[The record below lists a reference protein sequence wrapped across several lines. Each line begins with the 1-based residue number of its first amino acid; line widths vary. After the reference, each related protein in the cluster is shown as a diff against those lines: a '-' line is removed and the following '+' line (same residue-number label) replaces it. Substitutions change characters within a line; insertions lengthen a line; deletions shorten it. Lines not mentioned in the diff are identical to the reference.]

1 MKSITTQPTVLLDNY
16 RQQDTL
22 VQEANV
28 NENGQKRNFTTIDL
42 WNRNRK
48 VRSASSKIRRW
59 FLN

>member
-1 MKSITTQPTVLLDNY
+1 MKSITTQPTVQLDNY

>member
-1 MKSITTQPTVLLDNY
+1 MKSITTQSPEQLDDY
-16 RQQDTL
+16 GQQDTL

-48 VRSASSKIRRW
+48 VRSASSRIRRW
-59 FLN
+59 HVN